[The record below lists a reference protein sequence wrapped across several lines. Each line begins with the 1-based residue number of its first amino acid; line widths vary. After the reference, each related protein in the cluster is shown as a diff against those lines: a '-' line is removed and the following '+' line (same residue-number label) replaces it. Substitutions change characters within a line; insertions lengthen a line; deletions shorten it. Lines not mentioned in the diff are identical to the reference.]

1 MKIYEDFHDNKLK
14 FAQYVYIIFEL
25 VTATCKRLAYK
36 LQICLTLKVKIKKNY
51 YVDLILC

>member
-1 MKIYEDFHDNKLK
+1 MKIYADFHDNKLK

-36 LQICLTLKVKIKKNY
+36 LQIRFTLKVKIK
-51 YVDLILC
+51 